1 VDFWS
6 AGAWAA
12 HGLPAPGVTILTH
25 RDADRADPF
34 AEMVIPRTPRAPNA
48 PRLHATRVLL
58 ACALLVGCTSI
69 EGPTSDVNQ
78 WKQTWKGRAGAVAEG
93 AGRGAEV
100 VGESLGTAYRGVR
113 SGFQE
118 PNPNGFGPYPDDYA
132 AAVKRHMLRFE
143 GVDEDASFR
152 FGRPLKGYSNDGI
165 LAGGEVDWQGYIV
178 DLEVETERFGGQKRT
193 KAYVVRIRAGEVVEV
208 LDATYAGALK
218 RFDASMPAARAD

>member
-1 VDFWS
+1 
-6 AGAWAA
+6 
-12 HGLPAPGVTILTH
+12 
-25 RDADRADPF
+25 
-34 AEMVIPRTPRAPNA
+34 MVIPRTPRVPNA

-58 ACALLVGCTSI
+58 ACALLVGCSSI
-69 EGPTSDVNQ
+69 EGPTSDVDQ
-78 WKQTWKGRAGAVAEG
+78 WKQTWKERAGAVAEG

-118 PNPNGFGPYPDDYA
+118 PDPNDFGPYPDDYA

-143 GVDEDASFR
+143 GVNENASFR
-152 FGRPLKGYSNDGI
+152 FGRPVKGYSNDGI

-178 DLEVETERFGGQKRT
+178 ELEVETERFGGQKRT
-193 KAYVVRIRAGEVVEV
+193 KAYVVRIRDGEVVEV